1 MGNTDSGIEYNVSTN
16 LKQVRFSNVLCE
28 VDLVVNDDNGNL
40 ILSTVAGKIDKALKR
55 IHHVKQSK
63 DSRILNTNQ
72 NSINKVSPKD
82 TPSIYEPI
90 LTVVEPDT
98 NQDGARK
105 SGRKRTVRVYFD
117 D

>member
-1 MGNTDSGIEYNVSTN
+1 MIYNVSTN

-28 VDLVVNDDNGNL
+28 VDLVVNDENGNL
-40 ILSTVAGKIDKALKR
+40 ILSNVEAGKIDKALKR
-55 IHHVKQSK
+55 IHHVKQRE

-72 NSINKVSPKD
+72 NIKKVNPKD

-90 LTVVEPDT
+90 LAVVEPGT